1 MTPALPASLSL
12 RRLPSPLT
20 ARAAVSPHPGNIT
33 PVVIR
38 RRSAPWPRI
47 TRNAVDRELIE
58 LLNEIRVV
66 LPGAQVLFAFLL
78 TLPFTQRFEG
88 LSAADRDAY
97 FAAFICTALGT
108 SMLMAPTMHHR
119 LRFREHDKE
128 RMLLGF
134 NKLILVGSVFLA
146 AAIALSVYVVTG
158 MLFQAT
164 WASVVGAAI
173 AAWLVALWYVLPLVQ
188 RRGRELD

>member
-1 MTPALPASLSL
+1 VAED
-12 RRLPSPLT
+12 RKER
-20 ARAAVSPHPGNIT
+20 
-33 PVVIR
+33 
-38 RRSAPWPRI
+38 
-47 TRNAVDRELIE
+47 VDRELIE
-58 LLNEIRVV
+58 LLNEIRVA

-78 TLPFTQRFEG
+78 TLPFTQRFG
-88 LSAADRDAY
+88 SLGPVDRGAY
-97 FAAFICTALGT
+97 FAAFICTAVGT

-134 NKLILVGSVFLA
+134 NTLILAGSVFLA

-164 WASVVGAAI
+164 WASVTGAAI
-173 AAWLVALWYVLPLVQ
+173 AAWLAVLWYVLPLLQ
-188 RRGRELD
+188 RRGREQD

>member
-1 MTPALPASLSL
+1 VAED
-12 RRLPSPLT
+12 
-20 ARAAVSPHPGNIT
+20 HKE
-33 PVVIR
+33 
-38 RRSAPWPRI
+38 RI
-47 TRNAVDRELIE
+47 DRELIE

-78 TLPFTQRFEG
+78 TLPFTQRFES
-88 LSAADRDAY
+88 LTPVDRDAY
-97 FAAFICTALGT
+97 FAAFICTAVGT

-134 NKLILVGSVFLA
+134 NKLVLLGSVFLA

-158 MLFQAT
+158 MLFEAT
-164 WASVVGAAI
+164 WASVTGAAI
-173 AAWLVALWYVLPLVQ
+173 AAWLVVLWYVLPLLQ

>member
-1 MTPALPASLSL
+1 MPED
-12 RRLPSPLT
+12 RKER
-20 ARAAVSPHPGNIT
+20 
-33 PVVIR
+33 
-38 RRSAPWPRI
+38 
-47 TRNAVDRELIE
+47 VDRELVE

-78 TLPFTQRFEG
+78 TVPFMNRFTD
-88 LSAADRDAY
+88 LAPTDRDAY
-97 FAAFICTALGT
+97 FAAFVCTAVGT
-108 SMLMAPTMHHR
+108 SMFMAPTMHHR

-134 NKLILVGSVFLA
+134 NKFVLAGSVFLA

-158 MLFQAT
+158 MLFRSV
-164 WASVVGAAI
+164 WAAVAGAAF
-173 AAWLVALWYVLPLVQ
+173 AAWLAALWFVLPLTQ

>member
-1 MTPALPASLSL
+1 MAEDHKE
-12 RRLPSPLT
+12 R
-20 ARAAVSPHPGNIT
+20 
-33 PVVIR
+33 
-38 RRSAPWPRI
+38 
-47 TRNAVDRELIE
+47 VDRELIE
-58 LLNEIRVV
+58 LLNEIRVA

-78 TLPFTQRFEG
+78 TLPFTQRFG
-88 LSAADRDAY
+88 NLTNADRDAY
-97 FAAFICTALGT
+97 FAAFICTAVGT

-119 LRFREHDKE
+119 LRFRERDKE

-164 WASVVGAAI
+164 WASVAGGAM
-173 AAWLVALWYVLPLVQ
+173 AAWLGALWFVLPLLQ
-188 RRGRELD
+188 RRGRELDQRGSG

>member
-1 MTPALPASLSL
+1 VAED
-12 RRLPSPLT
+12 
-20 ARAAVSPHPGNIT
+20 HKE
-33 PVVIR
+33 
-38 RRSAPWPRI
+38 RI
-47 TRNAVDRELIE
+47 DRELIE

-78 TLPFTQRFEG
+78 TLPFTQRFES
-88 LSAADRDAY
+88 LTAADRDAY
-97 FAAFICTALGT
+97 FAAFICTAIGT

-128 RMLLGF
+128 RMLLSF
-134 NKLILVGSVFLA
+134 NKLILAGSVFLA

-158 MLFQAT
+158 MLFKAT
-164 WASVVGAAI
+164 WAAVVGAAI

>member
-1 MTPALPASLSL
+1 ME
-12 RRLPSPLT
+12 
-20 ARAAVSPHPGNIT
+20 RAVAEDHKE
-33 PVVIR
+33 
-38 RRSAPWPRI
+38 RI
-47 TRNAVDRELIE
+47 DRELIE
-58 LLNEIRVV
+58 LLNEIRVA

-78 TLPFTQRFEG
+78 TLPFTQRFG
-88 LSAADRDAY
+88 SLTAADRDAY
-97 FAAFICTALGT
+97 FAAFICTAIGT

-134 NKLILVGSVFLA
+134 NKLILAGSVFLA

-173 AAWLVALWYVLPLVQ
+173 AAWLVALWYVLPLLQ